1 MNNLLY
7 TYEEVCERIEEKE
20 LGQFERDDA
29 RDKFLWQFSKNGSS
43 LHVNTVM
50 QSRYVLY
57 ATEKDFNYIKRKAE
71 SLMLDL
77 VLKESKKEMLEAVIA
92 QYEEVTSK
100 AILFVRQGNRVLQEK
115 NAEKNLPHVII
126 FFTNENL
133 DFVLDCV
140 KENEIKKEK
149 EKEKAAAPKRVMP
162 IYKPAA
168 PKLPELTDD
177 EIKDA
182 IPEGSL
188 VSHTKYGT
196 GTVKAVIEGK
206 IKVLFENSVE
216 KIFAAQV
223 CIDKKLLTVL

>member
-20 LGQFERDDA
+20 LTQFERDDA
-29 RDKFLWQFSKNGSS
+29 RDKFLWQFAKNGSS
-43 LHVNTVM
+43 LHVHTVM

-71 SLMLDL
+71 AAMLDL

-100 AILFVRQGNRVLQEK
+100 AILFIRQGNRVLQEK
-115 NAEKNLPHVII
+115 NAERNLPHVII

-140 KENEIKKEK
+140 KENAIKKEK
-149 EKEKAAAPKRVMP
+149 EKAVEVKRVMP
-162 IYKPAA
+162 VYKPAA
-168 PKLPELTDD
+168 PKLPELTDE
-177 EIKDA
+177 EIKNA
-182 IPEGSL
+182 IPEGSV

-196 GTVKAVIEGK
+196 GTVKAVLGGK

>member
-1 MNNLLY
+1 
-7 TYEEVCERIEEKE
+7 
-20 LGQFERDDA
+20 
-29 RDKFLWQFSKNGSS
+29 
-43 LHVNTVM
+43 
-50 QSRYVLY
+50 
-57 ATEKDFNYIKRKAE
+57 
-71 SLMLDL
+71 
-77 VLKESKKEMLEAVIA
+77 MLEAVIA

-100 AILFVRQGNRVLQEK
+100 AILFIRQGNRVLQEK
-115 NAEKNLPHVII
+115 NAERNLPHVII

-140 KENEIKKEK
+140 KENALKKEK
-149 EKEKAAAPKRVMP
+149 EKTVEPKRAMP

-168 PKLPELTDD
+168 PKLPELTDE

-196 GTVKAVIEGK
+196 GTVKAVLEGK

-223 CIDKKLLTVL
+223 CIDKKLLTVLG